1 VSRSLTVSAVV
12 HAAVFALLLFVSR
25 RTAGPAPHA
34 ATADHAPPRMV
45 WLAAPGP
52 GGGGGGGGNHMLEP
66 PRTAERPG
74 RDALT
79 VPVAPPV
86 RSTPAPSPR
95 EPDPADQL
103 TIPAKPLAAA
113 IDSLPGAI
121 DAPPGPPTL
130 SQGSGTGGGAGT
142 GRGSG
147 DGSGTGSGA
156 GLGTGG
162 GTGGGIYRPGNGV
175 AGPRAV
181 FVAKPRY
188 TSDAMRA
195 RLQGSVLVECV
206 VQLSG
211 VCTNARVLRSLD
223 PVFGLDQEAI
233 KAAGE
238 WRFLPGTR
246 LGQPVPVIV
255 TIELDFVLR

>member
-1 VSRSLTVSAVV
+1 MYRGLTISAAV
-12 HAAVFALLLFVSR
+12 HAAVFALVLLVTR
-25 RTAGPAPHA
+25 GPAGPARRPA
-34 ATADHAPPRMV
+34 PLDQAPPRMV
-45 WLAAPGP
+45 WLSAPGP
-52 GGGGGGGGNHMLEP
+52 GGGGGGGGNRLPEP

-74 RDALT
+74 HDALT
-79 VPVAPPV
+79 VPVAPPL
-86 RSTPAPSPR
+86 RSTPVPSEP
-95 EPDPADQL
+95 EPDPVEPL
-103 TIPAKPLAAA
+103 TVSAKPMAAA
-113 IDSLPGAI
+113 LESLPGAI
-121 DAPPGPPTL
+121 AAPPGPPTL
-130 SQGSGTGGGAGT
+130 SQGSGSGGGAGT
-142 GRGSG
+142 GRGFG
-147 DGSGTGSGA
+147 DGSGTGSGL
-156 GLGTGG
+156 GPGTGG
-162 GTGGGIYRPGNGV
+162 GSGGGIYRQGTGV

-181 FVAKPRY
+181 YVAKPRY

-211 VCTNARVLRSLD
+211 ICTNARVLRSLD

-233 KAAGE
+233 KAAQE

>member
-1 VSRSLTVSAVV
+1 VAPPPIDFAPSEPEPDPVEQLTVSA
-12 HAAVFALLLFVSR
+12 
-25 RTAGPAPHA
+25 
-34 ATADHAPPRMV
+34 
-45 WLAAPGP
+45 
-52 GGGGGGGGNHMLEP
+52 
-66 PRTAERPG
+66 
-74 RDALT
+74 
-79 VPVAPPV
+79 
-86 RSTPAPSPR
+86 
-95 EPDPADQL
+95 
-103 TIPAKPLAAA
+103 KPMAAA
-113 IDSLPGAI
+113 MESLPGAI
-121 DAPPGPPTL
+121 AALPGPPTL
-130 SQGSGTGGGAGT
+130 SQGSGSGGGAGT

-147 DGSGTGSGA
+147 DGSGTGSGL
-156 GLGTGG
+156 GPGTGG
-162 GTGGGIYRPGNGV
+162 GTGGGIYRQGNGV

-181 FVAKPRY
+181 YVAKPRY

-211 VCTNARVLRSLD
+211 ICTNARVLRSLD

-233 KAAGE
+233 KAAQE

>member
-1 VSRSLTVSAVV
+1 MYRSLTVSAAV
-12 HAAVFALLLFVSR
+12 HAAAFALVLWITTR
-25 RTAGPAPHA
+25 PTGPSTQIPA
-34 ATADHAPPRMV
+34 ATHAPPRMV
-45 WLAAPGP
+45 WLSVAGP
-52 GGGGGGGGNHMLEP
+52 GGGGGGGGNRMREP
-66 PRTAERPG
+66 PRQVERPG
-74 RDALT
+74 RDTLT
-79 VPVAPPV
+79 VPVAPPA
-86 RSTPAPSPR
+86 RSTPAPSQR
-95 EPDPADQL
+95 EPDPVEQL
-103 TIPAKPLAAA
+103 TVPAKTQAAA

-121 DAPPGPPTL
+121 EAPPGPPTA
-130 SQGSGTGGGAGT
+130 SQGSGSGGGAGN
-142 GRGSG
+142 GRGAG
-147 DGSGTGSGA
+147 DGSGTGSGV
-156 GLGTGG
+156 GPGTGG
-162 GTGGGIYRPGNGV
+162 GTGGGGYHPGNGV

-181 FVAKPRY
+181 YLAKPRY

-206 VQLSG
+206 VQISG

-223 PVFGLDQEAI
+223 PVFGLDQEAV